1 MRHDS
6 ASVIGLYRPP
16 SLRCGFLRRQRQVA
30 DRCRRG
36 SESTHAPNSCPSAC
50 CISCRCD
57 ANEDTAYPVLLVFP
71 HMLIDALVTDTS
83 DAILRQTAANPI
95 RTPLLLRQFLLNQ
108 HHQVRRHFARLVR
121 SLLASLQ
128 GFLVRLLETIA
139 TRAGVTNKLAADR
152 RWIDAN
158 RPRDV
163 SLRASAPETTS
174 TTAMKPFIFRPRFD
188 TRSWWCNG
196 PGRGGPHA

>member
-57 ANEDTAYPVLLVFP
+57 ANEDTAYPRPSNFP
-71 HMLIDALVTDTS
+71 IAGKPASPWPDIEIWQGRYVMAQKFVDLINANGGHAHMT
-83 DAILRQTAANPI
+83 
-95 RTPLLLRQFLLNQ
+95 
-108 HHQVRRHFARLVR
+108 
-121 SLLASLQ
+121 
-128 GFLVRLLETIA
+128 
-139 TRAGVTNKLAADR
+139 
-152 RWIDAN
+152 
-158 RPRDV
+158 
-163 SLRASAPETTS
+163 
-174 TTAMKPFIFRPRFD
+174 
-188 TRSWWCNG
+188 
-196 PGRGGPHA
+196 